1 MQAQLRQ
8 SSFSI
13 QLEAFFSGRTFALAI
28 PTALVTTKGGGRVS
42 DSNRAQVLASL
53 LPPAVPIVYHGNVA
67 VTGAMQDLSIWQ
79 SNANVCKTTM

>member
-28 PTALVTTKGGGRVS
+28 PTALVTTKRGGVS
-42 DSNRAQVLASL
+42 DSIRARVSASL